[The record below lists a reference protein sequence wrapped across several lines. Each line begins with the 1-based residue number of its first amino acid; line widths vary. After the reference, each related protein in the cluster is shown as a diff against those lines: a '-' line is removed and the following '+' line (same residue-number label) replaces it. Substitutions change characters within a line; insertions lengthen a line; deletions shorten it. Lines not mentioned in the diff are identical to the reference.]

1 MFRLPDRLPLAIS
14 TAGVALLIWACTDQT
29 TGPTSNDLRVHND
42 VIQPAGYII
51 DTGPGGTDSGGSQ
64 ALFSSGST
72 TCSPQ
77 PACAGYFQFLGGKF
91 TLTNQANVQSVE
103 GWMLGTAG
111 SIDVYIRTDSTP
123 PTGANIPG
131 HSLHAVRYSVAA
143 QGVFGWKAF
152 TNFTVTLAPGTYWLT
167 FEPVPSSGFS
177 GSMAGGVADS
187 LADYAYFADGNNRW
201 VTFSFWN
208 QNPGLGFRVY
218 GQSVIT
224 TQQLITNLRTYVDG
238 AGLATPITKK
248 LDGYLQNA
256 LNAVN
261 ANNTATACTN
271 MQALI
276 DYVNKQS
283 VRKIPANVSTEIISE
298 ANAIRSDLGC

>member
-1 MFRLPDRLPLAIS
+1 MFRLPDRFPLAIS
-14 TAGVALLIWACTDQT
+14 TAGIALLIWACTDQT
-29 TGPTSNDLRVHND
+29 TGPTSNDLRTRND

-51 DTGPGGTDSGGSQ
+51 DTGPGGTGS
-64 ALFSSGST
+64 AGSWGLFSSGST
-72 TCSPQ
+72 ACSPQ
-77 PACAGYFQFLGGKF
+77 PQCAGYYEFLGGKF

-103 GWMLGTAG
+103 GWMGGSAG
-111 SIDVYIRTDSTP
+111 SIDVYIKTDSTP
-123 PTGANIPG
+123 AVGASIPG
-131 HSLHAVRYSVAA
+131 HSLHTANYSVTASA
-143 QGVFGWKAF
+143 YHWQVFSS
-152 TNFTVTLAPGTYWLT
+152 FTVTLPPGTYWLT
-167 FEPVPSSGFS
+167 FEPVPNSGFT

-187 LADYAYFADGNNRW
+187 LADYGFKSDGNNRW
-201 VTFSFWN
+201 LAFSQFS

-261 ANNTATACTN
+261 ANNTGTACTN

-283 VRKIPANVSTEIISE
+283 VKKIPTNVSSEIISE